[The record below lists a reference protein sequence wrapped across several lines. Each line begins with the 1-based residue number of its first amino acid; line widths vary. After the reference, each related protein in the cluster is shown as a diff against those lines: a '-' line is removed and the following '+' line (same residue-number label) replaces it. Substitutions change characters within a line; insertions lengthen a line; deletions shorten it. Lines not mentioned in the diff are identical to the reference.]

1 MKIST
6 KGLYGLHLMLDL
18 LKEYE
23 TGFVSLR
30 VAAARLDIPHKYLE
44 QIAASLCRAQLL
56 DSMRGPNGGYRLN
69 KEPDDYRVGEVLRA
83 LEGDLLPTACLKN
96 CPRRKQEALWCNS
109 HYFWITYS
117 EKINDFVDNKPLVSL
132 QPPVS
137 NIIESWQQAS
147 IE

>member
-69 KEPDDYRVGEVLRA
+69 KVPDDYQVGEVLRA

-96 CPRRKQEALWCNS
+96 CPRRKQEALTSAEEVHHILPLAAGGTHEERNRMALCTS
-109 HYFWITYS
+109 CHSEITAR
-117 EKINDFVDNKPLVSL
+117 EGGR
-132 QPPVS
+132 
-137 NIIESWQQAS
+137 WG
-147 IE
+147 

>member
-69 KEPDDYRVGEVLRA
+69 KEPDAYRAGEGLRA
-83 LEGDLLPTACLKN
+83 LAVALLPSPCLQH
-96 CPRRKQEALWCNS
+96 C
-109 HYFWITYS
+109 
-117 EKINDFVDNKPLVSL
+117 
-132 QPPVS
+132 
-137 NIIESWQQAS
+137 
-147 IE
+147 